1 MTKRSPFMIPGLIIF
16 FLILLNPVAEGSTYE
31 VSGYLK
37 NFFLL
42 IDDSGDTD
50 VEALALWR
58 LRLDYR
64 QSDSVS
70 WELAYELAPQV
81 RGQDNISSSYTAT
94 SMKPLPYRAF
104 DLDEKLYP
112 ENSGGT
118 GDFILYQNLD
128 RANVAIS
135 TSAFDF
141 YLGRQAVAF
150 GSARVINP
158 TNIIAPCTY
167 TTLTKDEPAGV
178 DAARIK
184 IPTGR
189 MGEFDIGYVPGDDF
203 DYKESAAFLRLR
215 SYLHETDVTLITMV
229 FRENYLLGIDLAR
242 SIGEYGA
249 WLEAAYTFS
258 HEESEE
264 NYARISVGG
273 DYSFTG
279 NLYAYIEYHYN
290 SAGKDSPEDY
300 RDLDG
305 TTAYTDGAVYLT
317 GRHYLAPGFR
327 YQLTPLL
334 IFTGQA
340 LLNINDGS
348 VIAAPALEYS
358 LADDITMLFSAYV
371 GISDGPSGSGIP
383 ESEFGLYKDMYFVS
397 LNIYF

>member
-1 MTKRSPFMIPGLIIF
+1 MIPGLIIF

-42 IDDSGDTD
+42 IDDSGNTD
-50 VEALALWR
+50 AEALALWR

-64 QSDSVS
+64 LSDSVS
-70 WELAYELAPQV
+70 LELAYELAPQV
-81 RGQDNISSSYTAT
+81 RGQDDISSSYTGK
-94 SMKPLPYRAF
+94 KPLSYRVF
-104 DLDEKLYP
+104 DLDERLYP
-112 ENSGGT
+112 ENSSGA
-118 GDFILYQNLD
+118 GDLILYQNLD
-128 RANVAIS
+128 RANIAIS
-135 TSAFDF
+135 TSAFDI
-141 YLGRQAVAF
+141 YLGRQAIAF
-150 GSARVINP
+150 GSAKVINP
-158 TNIIAPCTY
+158 TDIIAPYTY

-258 HEESEE
+258 HEESDE

-279 NLYAYIEYHYN
+279 YLYAYIEYHYN

-300 RDLDG
+300 PALRG
-305 TTAYTDGAVYLT
+305 TTAYSDGGVYLL

-340 LLNINDGS
+340 LININDGS

-371 GISDGPSGSGIP
+371 GIGDGPSGSGIP

>member
-1 MTKRSPFMIPGLIIF
+1 MIIGLIIF
-16 FLILLNPVAEGSTYE
+16 FLILLNPVAEGSKYE

-37 NFFLL
+37 NFFLA
-42 IDDSGDTD
+42 IDDGGDTD
-50 VEALALWR
+50 AEVLALWR

-64 QSDSVS
+64 QSESVS
-70 WELAYELAPQV
+70 LELAYELAPQV
-81 RGQDNISSSYTAT
+81 RAQDDVSSSYAAT
-94 SMKPLPYRAF
+94 STKPLSYRAF
-104 DLDEKLYP
+104 DLDERLYP
-112 ENSGGT
+112 DDYGGM
-118 GDFILYQNLD
+118 GDFVLYQNLD

-141 YLGRQAVAF
+141 YLGRQAVTF
-150 GSARVINP
+150 GSAKVINP
-158 TNIIAPCTY
+158 TDIIAPYTY

-178 DAARIK
+178 DAVRMK

-189 MGEFDIGYVPGDDF
+189 MGEFDIGYVPGEDF
-203 DYKESAAFLRLR
+203 DYKKSAAFLRLR
-215 SYLHETDVTLITMV
+215 SYVQETDVTLITMV

-249 WLEAAYTFS
+249 WLEAAYAFS
-258 HEESEE
+258 HEESDE

-279 NLYAYIEYHYN
+279 DLYAYIEYHYD

-300 RDLDG
+300 LDLVG
-305 TTAYTDGAVYLT
+305 TTAYSDGAVYLL

-334 IFTGQA
+334 IFTGRA
-340 LLNINDGS
+340 LININDGS
-348 VIAAPALEYS
+348 AIAAPALEYS

-371 GISDGPSGSGIP
+371 GIGDGPSGSGIP
-383 ESEFGLYKDMYFVS
+383 ESEFGLYKDIYFVS